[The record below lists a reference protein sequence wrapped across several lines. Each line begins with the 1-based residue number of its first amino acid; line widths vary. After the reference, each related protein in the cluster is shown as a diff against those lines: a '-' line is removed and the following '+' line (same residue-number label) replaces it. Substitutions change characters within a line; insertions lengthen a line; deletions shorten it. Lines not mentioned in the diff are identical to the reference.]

1 MLYLSG
7 ARSLFSLIS
16 LYQYFRLLSYMK
28 IIKPHITTLS
38 VRQYPFKR
46 YQDHTNMH
54 LLGVNMILKG
64 TTNAVKVSFTFLSN
78 AFYQNKLRDIL

>member
-38 VRQYPFKR
+38 VRQYPFN
-46 YQDHTNMH
+46 QDHTNMH

-64 TTNAVKVSFTFLSN
+64 TTNAVTVSFTFLSN